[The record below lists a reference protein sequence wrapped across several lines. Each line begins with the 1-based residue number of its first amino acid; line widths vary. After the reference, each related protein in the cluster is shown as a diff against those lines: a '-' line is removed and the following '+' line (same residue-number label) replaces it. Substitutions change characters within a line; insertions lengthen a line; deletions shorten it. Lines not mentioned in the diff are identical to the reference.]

1 MAVIVSRDLEAALAL
16 YRSLD
21 TAALQ
26 LLRAQLTWELA
37 LTDAARTVPPLAD
50 RLALIDA
57 ILGERKV
64 V

>member
-1 MAVIVSRDLEAALAL
+1 MAVVVSRDLEAVLAL

-37 LTDAARTVPPLAD
+37 LAEAARTMPPLAA
-50 RLALIDA
+50 RLALIDE
-57 ILGERKV
+57 ILRERKLV
-64 V
+64 